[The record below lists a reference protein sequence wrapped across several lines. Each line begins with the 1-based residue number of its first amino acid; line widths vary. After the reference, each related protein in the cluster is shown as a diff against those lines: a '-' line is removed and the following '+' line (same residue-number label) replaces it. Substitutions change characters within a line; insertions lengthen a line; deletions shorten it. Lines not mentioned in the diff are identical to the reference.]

1 MAIVTTEAVVL
12 QTLDKMLKRLERDQG
27 AMQHYQSYYDG
38 VHNLRFATRK
48 YRESFGALFK
58 EFSDNWMAVV
68 VDAAVERMKIEGFRF
83 PVGEGESTGES
94 EETTG
99 DSIAWDIWQR
109 NNLDRASELAHEQM
123 FVSGRVY
130 LSIGPQEDGT
140 TFNPV
145 IQVEHPS
152 EVYVHHQGNSLSPR
166 VAAVKRWYDHDEQLM
181 YATLYLP
188 DSIWKFQAASKSD
201 RASVDVKWVEREV
214 PDGQKAALENPIG
227 VVPVIPIYN
236 RQQLLGHGK
245 SEIVEV
251 IPLQNA
257 LNKFWNDMLVSSEF
271 NSFRQRVF
279 IGMQTPE
286 DENGNPLPDF
296 DLKAAVNRIINIK
309 DPGVKVQEFQ
319 VSDMSG
325 MMAAIVACRDH
336 IAARTRTPP
345 HYLVGSVV
353 NVSGEALK
361 ASEAGLVM
369 KVKRRS
375 RFAGEDWEEAERL
388 AMAFKALEAPA
399 DEKKAIEARANCYAA
414 ETIWSNPE
422 IQTESQLADSLAK
435 FATLGVPRVPIWERM
450 GATQTEITRWQ
461 ALLKEEPAELP
472 PQALAALLRASAS
485 EGL

>member
-1 MAIVTTEAVVL
+1 MVTTEAIARD
-12 QTLDKMLKRLERDQG
+12 TLGKMVKRLERDQDD
-27 AMQHYQSYYDG
+27 MQWCQGYYDG
-38 VHNLRFATRK
+38 DHNLRFATRK

-83 PVGEGESTGES
+83 PVGEAEATGVAQQ
-94 EETTG
+94 TTG
-99 DSIAWDIWQR
+99 DKVAWDIWQR

-130 LSIGPQEDGT
+130 LSVGPQEDGT
-140 TFNPV
+140 YDNPV
-145 IQVEHPS
+145 IEVEHPS
-152 EVYVHHQGNSLSPR
+152 EVYVHHRGNSLSPR
-166 VAAVKRWYDHDEQLM
+166 VAAIKRWYDHDEKM
-181 YATLYLP
+181 VYATLYLP
-188 DSIWKFQAASKSD
+188 DSVWKFQSASQTEKP
-201 RASVDVKWVEREV
+201 ASVTNWVPRDVPTPV
-214 PDGQKAALENPIG
+214 LENPVG
-227 VVPVIPIYN
+227 VVPIIPVYN

-245 SEIVEV
+245 SEIIEV

-286 DENGNPLPDF
+286 DENGEPIPDF
-296 DLKAAVNRIINIK
+296 DLKAAVNRIMSIK
-309 DPGVKVQEFQ
+309 DPNVKVQEFQ
-319 VSDMSG
+319 VTDMSG
-325 MMAAIVACRDH
+325 MIAAIVACRDH

-353 NVSGEALK
+353 NVSGDALK

-388 AMAFKALEAPA
+388 AFKFKALTAPA
-399 DEKKAIEARANCYAA
+399 DEKKELEARANFYAA
-414 ETIWSNPE
+414 ETIWANPE
-422 IQTESQLADSLAK
+422 IQTESQLADSLGKLAV
-435 FATLGVPRVPIWERM
+435 LGVPRVPLWERL
-450 GATQTEITRWQ
+450 GASQTEIERWKE
-461 ALLKEEPAELP
+461 LLKEEPSELP
-472 PQALAALLRASAS
+472 PQALAALVRAGAT